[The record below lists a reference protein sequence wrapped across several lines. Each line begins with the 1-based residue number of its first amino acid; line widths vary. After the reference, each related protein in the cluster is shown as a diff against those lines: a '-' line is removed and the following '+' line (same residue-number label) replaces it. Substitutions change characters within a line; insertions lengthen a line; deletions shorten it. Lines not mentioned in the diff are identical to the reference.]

1 MKSSPVTLFWHRR
14 DLRIED
20 NAGLCQAL
28 TGEHKVLPIFIFDPT
43 ILDLLEDKHDARVSF
58 IYTEVARIKK
68 AYEAEGGSLR
78 IEIGTPIEVFK
89 KLLTEYNITAVH
101 TNADYEPYALQR
113 DEAVNQLLSTHD
125 VLFHTHKDH
134 VVFEKNEVLKKD
146 GLPYTIFT
154 PYMRAWREK
163 LKNFPIT
170 SYPSEKK
177 LGQLLPSDPLPHPS
191 LQAIGFEPSNIVI
204 PSTVV
209 NEKLIQAYDQT
220 RNYPALSGTS
230 RLGIHFRFGTISIRQ
245 KVKKAAQ
252 LNEIFLNE
260 LIWRE
265 FYQMIIF
272 HFPHSAK
279 NSFKKKYDAI
289 AWINDEEQFDRWCK
303 GETGY
308 PIVDAGMRELNAT
321 GHMHNRVRM
330 IVASFLT
337 KHLLIDWRWGETYF
351 ASKLLDYELASNVG
365 GWQWAAGCGC
375 DAAPYF
381 RVFNPTLQANK
392 FDPQGVYIKQW
403 VPEINTVKYASPMV
417 EHTFARNRV
426 LAVFKQALA

>member
-1 MKSSPVTLFWHRR
+1 MKSDPITLFWHRR

-20 NAGLCQAL
+20 NAGLYQAL
-28 TGEHKVLPIFIFDPT
+28 TGEHKVLPLFIFDPT
-43 ILDLLEDKHDARVSF
+43 ILDGLDDKHDARVSF
-58 IYTEVARIKK
+58 IHAEVVRIKK
-68 AYEAEGGSLR
+68 AYEAQAGSLR
-78 IEIGTPIEVFK
+78 VEIGTPIDVFK
-89 KLLTEYNITAVH
+89 KLLTEYKIAAVH
-101 TNADYEPYALQR
+101 TNADYEPYALKR
-113 DEAVNQLLSTHD
+113 DEAVKQLLSAQD
-125 VLFHTHKDH
+125 ILFQMHKDH

-154 PYMRAWREK
+154 PYMRAWKEK
-163 LKNFPIT
+163 LQRFPIT
-170 SYPSEKK
+170 TFPSEKK
-177 LGQLLPSDPLPHPS
+177 LEQLLPSKPLAYPS
-191 LQAIGFEPSNIVI
+191 LQDIGFEASNIDI
-204 PSTVV
+204 PSTIVS
-209 NEKLIQAYDQT
+209 EKLIQRYDET

-245 KVKKAAQ
+245 KVKKAAH

-272 HFPHSAK
+272 HFPYSAK
-279 NSFKKKYDAI
+279 DSFKKKYDAI
-289 AWINDEEQFDRWCK
+289 EWINNEEQFNRWCK

-308 PIVDAGMRELNAT
+308 PIVDAGMRELNTT

-403 VPEINTVKYASPMV
+403 VPEINTDKYVAPMV

-426 LAVFKQALA
+426 LAVFKKALV